1 MSPRLFAV
9 MLVVTAA
16 SSARAEVKVGELVM
30 DNHDEGHIIYSD
42 RCSNGSNNDQAGFDR
57 FVAALRAD
65 PKSKLSLV
73 LAEAEKKFVT
83 DKTFYEIAL
92 GDWVQTYHLR
102 MGCAEN
108 SNSHSAFVFLRSKMS
123 NTHELVTKYV
133 ITIDDDVASERR
145 KLRVRSVV
153 PLALRDR

>member
-1 MSPRLFAV
+1 MASRLFAFAFV
-9 MLVVTAA
+9 LASA
-16 SSARAEVKVGELVM
+16 SSARAEVKIGELVM
-30 DNHDEGHIIYSD
+30 DNHDEGHIIYAD
-42 RCSNGSNNDQAGFDR
+42 RCSNGNNNDQAGFDR
-57 FVAALRAD
+57 FVTALRAD
-65 PKSKLSLV
+65 PRSKLSLV
-73 LAEAEKKFVT
+73 LAEAQRMFVT
-83 DKTFYEIAL
+83 DKTLYEIAL

-123 NTHELVTKYV
+123 NMHELVTKYV

-153 PLALRDR
+153 PLALRDQ